1 MLLKAAK
8 TLRINTDQFNTN
20 VRVNGRDYM
29 QRVKRDRHKLL
40 YKAVS
45 IPTRRATRLLHREIR
60 RRLNKR
66 ELYVGDVGGGRSLRR
81 SSRRTRSQLQ
91 VIFKILYGRKFPLD
105 DIRHQIHV
113 NEDQT
118 KFKIRWAKTQW
129 FKNWE
134 PSTWKSLMTCQK
146 QDRKL

>member
-60 RRLNKR
+60 RRLNNR
-66 ELYVGDVGGGRSLRR
+66 ELYVGGGIAPKVIKKNKITATGHLQDTVWKEV
-81 SSRRTRSQLQ
+81 SS
-91 VIFKILYGRKFPLD
+91 
-105 DIRHQIHV
+105 
-113 NEDQT
+113 
-118 KFKIRWAKTQW
+118 
-129 FKNWE
+129 
-134 PSTWKSLMTCQK
+134 
-146 QDRKL
+146 

>member
-45 IPTRRATRLLHREIR
+45 IPTRRATRLLDREIR

-66 ELYVGDVGGGRSLRR
+66 ELYVGDVGGGEEIAPKVIKKNKITATGHLQDTVWKEV
-81 SSRRTRSQLQ
+81 SS
-91 VIFKILYGRKFPLD
+91 
-105 DIRHQIHV
+105 
-113 NEDQT
+113 
-118 KFKIRWAKTQW
+118 
-129 FKNWE
+129 
-134 PSTWKSLMTCQK
+134 
-146 QDRKL
+146 